1 MRLLLAEDDTLLGD
15 GICVTLS
22 EAGFATDWVTD
33 GESAESALQTGE
45 YELVIL
51 DLGLPRKS
59 GLDVLRHMRSKGSDI
74 PVLILTARDTVTDRV
89 SGLDHGADDYLVKP
103 FDMDELGARLR
114 ALLRRSGGRSN
125 PIIEHENIVVD
136 PASHIVTLN
145 DQRVDISPR
154 EFAVLR
160 LLLENRGKVMSRSR
174 LEEGLYSWGDEVE
187 SNAVEVYIHHLRKKL
202 GSELIRTIRGVG
214 YTIDKVVATQLN

>member
-1 MRLLLAEDDTLLGD
+1 MRLLLAEDDALLGD

-22 EAGFATDWVTD
+22 EAGYATDWVTD

-45 YELVIL
+45 YEALIL

-59 GLDVLRHMRSKGSDI
+59 GTEVLRHLRSRGSDI
-74 PVLILTARDTVTDRV
+74 PVLILTARDTVADRV
-89 SGLDHGADDYLVKP
+89 SGLDSGADDYLVKP

-125 PIIEHENIVVD
+125 PIIEHERITVD
-136 PASHIVTLN
+136 PASHIVTLEGR
-145 DQRVDISPR
+145 RVDISPR

-160 LLLENRGKVMSRSR
+160 LLLENRGKVLSRAR

-202 GSELIRTIRGVG
+202 GAELIRTIRGVG
-214 YTIDKVVATQLN
+214 YTIDKSGDARLN